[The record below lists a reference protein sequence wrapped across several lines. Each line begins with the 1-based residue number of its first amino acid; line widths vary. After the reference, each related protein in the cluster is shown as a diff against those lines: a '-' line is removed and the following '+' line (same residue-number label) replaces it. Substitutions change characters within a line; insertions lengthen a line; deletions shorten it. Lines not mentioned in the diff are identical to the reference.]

1 MTKYMKGAVVHEF
14 RKPLTIEQIPIP
26 EPGDGQIL
34 VKVVASGVCHTDIH
48 AADGDWPVKPKLP
61 LVPGHEGVGI
71 VESVGAGVRTVK
83 EGDRVC
89 IPWLGSAC
97 GVCEYCTSGRET
109 LCEQQTNTGYSVD
122 GSYAE
127 YAK

>member
-1 MTKYMKGAVVHEF
+1 MKSGVGAVPYGHPC
-14 RKPLTIEQIPIP
+14 R
-26 EPGDGQIL
+26 PGRR
-34 VKVVASGVCHTDIH
+34 
-48 AADGDWPVKPKLP
+48 PVKPKLP
-61 LVPGHEGVGI
+61 LIPGHEGVGI
-71 VESVGAGVRTVK
+71 VESAGAGVRAVK

-127 YAK
+127 YAKASALYVGTSRPASIRATRRR